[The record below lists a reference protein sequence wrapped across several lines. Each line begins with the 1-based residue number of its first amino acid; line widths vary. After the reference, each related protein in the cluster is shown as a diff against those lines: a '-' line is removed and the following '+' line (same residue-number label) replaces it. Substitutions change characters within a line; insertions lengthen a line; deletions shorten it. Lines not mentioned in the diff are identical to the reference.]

1 MIIIGSDHGGY
12 SLKEYIIEHL
22 KENNIKYHDVGCFS
36 QDSCDYP
43 IIAKK
48 LSKLLINDNKF
59 IKGILVCG
67 TGIGM
72 SISANKIKGIRA
84 SVCSDAFS
92 TKYTVL
98 HNNANILCL
107 GERVIGKGL
116 ALELVD
122 IFINTKFSKEDRHIN
137 RIKLIEE

>member
-12 SLKEYIIEHL
+12 SLKEYIIQYL
-22 KENNIKYHDVGCFS
+22 KENNMKYHDVGCFS

-48 LSKLLINDNKF
+48 LSTLLINDNKF
-59 IKGILVCG
+59 IKGILICG

-72 SISANKIKGIRA
+72 SISANKINGIRA
-84 SVCSDAFS
+84 AVCSDAFS
-92 TKYTVL
+92 ARYTVL

-107 GERVIGKGL
+107 GERVVGKGL

-122 IFINTKFSKEDRHIN
+122 IFINTNFSKEDRHIN
-137 RIKLIEE
+137 RIRLIEE